1 MFDLMKS
8 ERNKFELDD
17 DVWMEMHR
25 AVMVMCKEEVSIKFQ
40 ESRGLSSA
48 ESNHVDYTTKPNAL
62 QILRIIGVT

>member
-1 MFDLMKS
+1 MKS
-8 ERNKFELDD
+8 ERNKFELDN

-48 ESNHVDYTTKPNAL
+48 ESNHAD
-62 QILRIIGVT
+62 